1 MMQVHPIARL
11 LCAVGIA
18 VAVFVAKSLTA
29 LWLVYAF
36 VLFTVISTAVVRDHW
51 RFVVFVTLPILLAL
65 LLVWG
70 YVIEPA
76 NVPSI
81 YTNGV
86 SYAVFSWLRIVAVGG
101 TLQALF
107 LPLVA
112 KPDHLKSFLECTG
125 LSGAVGILI
134 LASIIFLP
142 EVKRRLGSIIDARRA
157 QGHVVSGIKGLRQLP
172 SLLMPLVASLL
183 DSASKRAELWSH
195 RGVLHRRIVGAEE
208 LKYSMSQSAVVL
220 VIALAACT
228 IGLWT

>member
-1 MMQVHPIARL
+1 MMRVHPIARL

-18 VAVFVAKSLTA
+18 VAVFIAKSLTA
-29 LWLVYAF
+29 LWLVYAL
-36 VLFTVISTAVVRDHW
+36 VLCAVIATAVVRNHW
-51 RFVVFVTLPILLAL
+51 RFVVFVTLPIFLAL

-76 NVPSI
+76 NVPAT
-81 YTNGV
+81 YTSGI

-112 KPDHLKSFLECTG
+112 KPDHLRSFLACTG
-125 LSGAVGILI
+125 LGGTVGLLI

-157 QGHVVSGIKGLRQLP
+157 
-172 SLLMPLVASLL
+172 A
-183 DSASKRAELWSH
+183 
-195 RGVLHRRIVGAEE
+195 
-208 LKYSMSQSAVVL
+208 
-220 VIALAACT
+220 ALSC
-228 IGLWT
+228 GS